1 MRTVLDALRQV
12 PDPRSRRGRVYP
24 LHGILAVLLL
34 AAMHGETSLRGMWQW
49 GKRRAR
55 RLVGYEPL
63 GLWGSGYP
71 GLSTVWTVLQRL
83 DAEALVAALRPFL
96 PQEEHVMIDGK
107 VLRGSKRAAGEKA
120 LHVLTMAGQQLGVVC
135 AQRRLEGE
143 DELSAALAM
152 LEEMP
157 VEGKVVSVDAG
168 ILKAAFAQKVVEKG
182 GAISDSSRRIS
193 RA

>member
-1 MRTVLDALRQV
+1 MKTILDALRRV

-49 GKRRAR
+49 GKQRAE
-55 RLVGYEPL
+55 RLVRYEPL

-83 DAEALVAALRPFL
+83 DAEALVAVLRPFL
-96 PQEEHVMIDGK
+96 PEETHLIIDGK

-120 LHVLTMAGQQLGVVC
+120 LQVLTVVGQQLGAVW
-135 AQRRLEGE
+135 AQRCLEGE
-143 DELSAALAM
+143 DELTAALAL
-152 LEEMP
+152 LEEIP
-157 VEGKVVSVDAG
+157 VAGKVVSVDAG

-182 GAISDSSRRIS
+182 GAISGS
-193 RA
+193 